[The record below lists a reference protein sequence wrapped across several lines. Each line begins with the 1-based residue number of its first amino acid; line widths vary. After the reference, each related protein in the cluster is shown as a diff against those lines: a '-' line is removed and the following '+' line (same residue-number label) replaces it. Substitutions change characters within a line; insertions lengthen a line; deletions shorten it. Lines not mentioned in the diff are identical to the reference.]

1 VSNRH
6 TATGAPEEHSK
17 THPETAAKPRSQ
29 RVAHWWPL
37 VSGCAALLLAVAL
50 GVVIAMRDNGSPF
63 ALDTSWMA
71 DLAGSRAPI
80 WDFLA
85 GILNVIG
92 GGVIATFVVPLILV
106 ALLWRLRGW
115 WAAGYYLAASLL
127 TGGLAQLLKHLFGRA
142 RPGEIAV
149 TVDFGSFPSGHVAN
163 AAVTAAA
170 LAILFPRVWVWLA
183 GALYTAAM
191 MLSRTYLGAHW
202 VSDTVGAVLLGV
214 GVAVVMWAPLAAKLD
229 GERKLTRD
237 RLLVP
242 ERVRRG
248 WRMLVLADTWRRAHE
263 NWIVDVR
270 VLPRSSRQRLVAA
283 SLALAI
289 VGALGFTVILV
300 TVLNASGATQ
310 LDLELYHWFFGQR
323 TPVLTGVMIGLAVF
337 FGPVGLPLIV
347 LVVTV
352 VWGIVR
358 KHAWRPLLLAGAM
371 LTGVIV
377 AQLIGHIVGRD
388 RPPIGLMMFG
398 PDATFSFPSG
408 HVLGASDFM
417 LVGTYLVV
425 SRRTSVRVAVTG
437 FLFAGVCIAAAMLS
451 RVYLGYHWTTDA
463 LASFS
468 LSLIVLAVV
477 IALDTRRTVR
487 VADQAPMPGS
497 AVRVGP
503 ASP

>member
-1 VSNRH
+1 VSNH
-6 TATGAPEEHSK
+6 HKSAGIPEEDS
-17 THPETAAKPRSQ
+17 TMHPEVVAKPRSR
-29 RVAHWWPL
+29 RVARVWPL
-37 VSGCAALLLAVAL
+37 VSGSAALLLAVAL
-50 GVVIAMRDNGSPF
+50 GVVIAMRHNGSPF

-71 DLAGSRAPI
+71 DLAESRAPI

-106 ALLWRLRGW
+106 AVLWRVHGW
-115 WAAGYYLAASLL
+115 WAAGYYFAASLL

-163 AAVTAAA
+163 AAVTAAV

-183 GALYTAAM
+183 GTLYTAAM

-214 GVAVVMWAPLAAKLD
+214 GVAVVMWAPAAAKLD

-237 RLLVP
+237 RSLVP
-242 ERVRRG
+242 ERVRKWGRV
-248 WRMLVLADTWRRAHE
+248 LLLADTWRKAHE

-270 VLPRSSRQRLVAA
+270 VMPRSSRLRLVVAA
-283 SLALAI
+283 LVFAI
-289 VGALGFTVILV
+289 VGAIGFTVVLV
-300 TVLNASGATQ
+300 NVLAASGATH

-323 TPVLTGVMIGLAVF
+323 TPVLTAVMIGLAVF

-347 LVVTV
+347 LIVTV

-377 AQLIGHIVGRD
+377 AQLIGHTVGRD
-388 RPPIGLMMFG
+388 RPPISLMMFG

-425 SRRTSVRVAVTG
+425 SRCASIKVAVMG
-437 FLFAGVCIAAAMLS
+437 FFVAAVCIVAAMLS

-468 LSLIVLAVV
+468 LSLIVLAAV
-477 IALDTRRTVR
+477 IALDTWRTVR
-487 VADQAPMPGS
+487 VPGQAPSASS
-497 AVRVGP
+497 AVRAEP
-503 ASP
+503 AAP